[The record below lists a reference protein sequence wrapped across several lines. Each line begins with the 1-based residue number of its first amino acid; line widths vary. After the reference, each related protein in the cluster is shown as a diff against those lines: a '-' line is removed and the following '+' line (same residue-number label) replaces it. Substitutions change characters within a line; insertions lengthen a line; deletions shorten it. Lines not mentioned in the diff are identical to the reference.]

1 MAQKPSVQGLEREI
15 TGEPLRPTRGA
26 DAGAE
31 TIGGIAARLY
41 EDHLVLRRE
50 VTRLHEE
57 VEKLREDRLDLEEEI
72 ADESDEERRSL
83 PFRIAGWTRRRPLAA
98 LIVVLLIAL
107 AFPVG
112 TRAWA
117 YFHSYET
124 TDDAQVDGHID
135 PISSR
140 ISGTVLH
147 VYVEDNDH
155 VQAGQLLADIDPRDY
170 EVALEQA
177 HAQYEQ
183 AKAQVAT
190 AESDYDTAVARVNA
204 ARATNNKAQHDAGR
218 YSILSRSGVASAEQ
232 YEEAFATAKV
242 DSATVAALNAAAE
255 SAAKERA
262 AREANV
268 SAAKAALDQA
278 QLNLSYTRIT
288 APVAG
293 VVGKRSAEP
302 GQRIDPGQELL
313 AIVRVNDLWV
323 TANFKETQLSRIR
336 RGEPVSIHVD
346 TFNNEFKG
354 YVESLAG
361 ASGDKYSL
369 LPPENAT
376 GNYVKI
382 VQRIPVRIRL
392 DPQQDIEDHLRPGMS
407 VEATVWLR

>member
-15 TGEPLRPTRGA
+15 PGEVARPSRGA
-26 DAGAE
+26 DTGPE
-31 TIGGIAARLY
+31 TIGGIATRLY

-57 VEKLREDRLDLEEEI
+57 VDKLRDDRLDLEEELG
-72 ADESDEERRSL
+72 DEETRGSL
-83 PFRIAGWTRRRPLAA
+83 PYRVAAWTSRRPLTA
-98 LIVVLLIAL
+98 LIVVLLLAI
-107 AFPVG
+107 AFPLG

-117 YFHSYET
+117 YFHSFET

-135 PISSR
+135 PVSSR
-140 ISGTVLH
+140 INGTVLH

-155 VQAGQLLADIDPRDY
+155 VTAGQLLADIDPRDY

-177 HAQYEQ
+177 RAQYDQ

-190 AESDYDTAVARVNA
+190 SVMDYQTAVARVNA
-204 ARATNNKAQHDAGR
+204 ARATNSQAQHDADR
-218 YSILSRSGVASAEQ
+218 YTILSQRGVSSAEQ
-232 YEEAFATAKV
+232 TEQAVATAKV
-242 DSATVAALNAAAE
+242 DLATVAALNATAA
-255 SAAKERA
+255 SAEKEHA

-278 QLNLSYTRIT
+278 ELNLSYTKIT

-293 VVGKRSAEP
+293 VVGKRSVEP

-313 AIVRVNDLWV
+313 AVVRVDDLWV
-323 TANFKETQLSRIR
+323 TANFKETQLARIH
-336 RGEPVSIHVD
+336 RGELVSIHVD
-346 TFNNEFKG
+346 TFDNDFQG
-354 YVESLAG
+354 SVESLAG

-382 VQRIPVRIRL
+382 VQRIPVRVRL
-392 DPQQDIEDHLRPGMS
+392 NPQQDIADHLRPGMS
-407 VEATVWLR
+407 VEATVWLK

>member
-15 TGEPLRPTRGA
+15 PSEALRPSRSA
-26 DAGAE
+26 DAGTE
-31 TIGGIAARLY
+31 TIGGIATRLF

-57 VEKLREDRLDLEEEI
+57 IEKLRQDRLDLEEDIE
-72 ADESDEERRSL
+72 DESAESHTSL
-83 PFRIAGWTRRRPLAA
+83 PYRLAAWTRRRPLAA
-98 LIVVLLIAL
+98 LVVVLLIAIT
-107 AFPVG
+107 FPLG

-117 YFHSYET
+117 YLHSYET
-124 TDDAQVDGHID
+124 TDDAQVDGHIN
-135 PISSR
+135 PVSTR

-177 HAQYEQ
+177 RAQYDQ

-190 AESDYDTAVARVNA
+190 AVMDYETAVARVKA
-204 ARATNNKAQHDAGR
+204 ARATNSQAQNEAGR

-232 YEEAFATAKV
+232 TDQAFATAKV
-242 DSATVAALNAAAE
+242 DSATVTALNAAAE
-255 SAAKERA
+255 STAKEHA

-278 QLNLSYTRIT
+278 QLNLGYTKII
-288 APVAG
+288 APVGG
-293 VVGKRSAEP
+293 VVGKRSVEP

-313 AIVRVNDLWV
+313 AVVRVDDLWV
-323 TANFKETQLSRIR
+323 TANFKETQLAQIH
-336 RGEPVSIHVD
+336 RGQPVSIHVD
-346 TFNNEFKG
+346 TFDNEFHG

-392 DPQQDIEDHLRPGMS
+392 DRQQDVEDHLRPGMS
-407 VEATVWLR
+407 VEATVWLK